1 MLFEQELPKD
11 NSPIERLNVTYVQIY
26 YSDEEMRQ
34 FKDMCKCGMMRMWP
48 DTYRQ
53 QNVSDFIF
61 ELVKNYTNG
70 SQNI

>member
-11 NSPIERLNVTYVQIY
+11 NSPIERLNVTYIQLY

-34 FKDMCKCGMMRMWP
+34 FKDMCKRGMMRLWP
-48 DTYRQ
+48 DTYQQ

-61 ELVKNYTNG
+61 NLVKNYTNG
-70 SQNI
+70 A

>member
-11 NSPIERLNVTYVQIY
+11 NSPIERLNVTYVQLY

-34 FKDMCKCGMMRMWP
+34 FKEMCKRGMMRLWP
-48 DTYRQ
+48 DTYQQ

-61 ELVKNYTNG
+61 NLVKNYTNG
-70 SQNI
+70 A

>member
-11 NSPIERLNVTYVQIY
+11 NSPIERLNVTYIQLY

-34 FKDMCKCGMMRMWP
+34 FKEMCKRGMMRLWP
-48 DTYRQ
+48 DTYQQ

-61 ELVKNYTNG
+61 NLVKNYTNG
-70 SQNI
+70 A